1 MLNPQGSI
9 LVSGGMA
16 IDNTLRRYKTI
27 VPVTPAVRIA
37 NGSVAE
43 VPAKPAGTM
52 QLLATRQGIN
62 EP

>member
-37 NGSVAE
+37 NGSVAA
-43 VPAKPAGTM
+43 AKSAGTM
-52 QLLATRQGIN
+52 QHLATRQGIN